1 MDDTN
6 KILHSAFDM
15 KTHKENFINYLEV
28 VILED
33 GTIEYAVPSY
43 NKKLEEIC
51 CKKLG
56 LNYNELDYENKE
68 LIEYFENLK
77 SGNWWCWYEWL
88 YETSKA
94 VCVWNDRY
102 MGAPNKEQL
111 QKIKELKEYGLYYG
125 FIDKK
130 IKGDE

>member
-1 MDDTN
+1 MGDTN
-6 KILHSAFDM
+6 KILHNAFDM

-33 GTIEYAVPSY
+33 GTIEYAVPSH

-56 LNYNELDYENKE
+56 LNYNEWDYENKE
-68 LIEYFENLK
+68 LLEYFENRK
-77 SGNWWCWYEWL
+77 KDNWWCWYDWL
-88 YETSKA
+88 YELSGA
-94 VCVWNDRY
+94 ICVWNDRY
-102 MGAPNKEQL
+102 IGKPNEKQL

-125 FIDKK
+125 FI
-130 IKGDE
+130 E